1 MSFSPRANRTIT
13 FLAVTGIGALVY
25 LGITASTTQAQT
37 EPAPDAAALQRK
49 VEMLEK
55 QVERLTKQVEALKRQ
70 PGRTAL
76 FAPPSYYLRVPPP
89 APAYEAIIRP
99 RAEPPGTPFEF
110 NGKTYYRSLLPQT
123 VRTTPGQPI
132 VQIITPQGQV
142 ITLSA
147 PKK

>member
-1 MSFSPRANRTIT
+1 MSFFPQVNRPLAV
-13 FLAVTGIGALVY
+13 LAVTGMGALVY
-25 LGITASTTQAQT
+25 LGAATSTTHAQT

-49 VEMLEK
+49 IEMLEK

-70 PGRTAL
+70 PGVIMWVRPNL
-76 FAPPSYYLRVPPP
+76 PVQPP

-99 RAEPPGTPFEF
+99 LAEPLGTPFEF

-123 VRTTPGQPI
+123 VTA
-132 VQIITPQGQV
+132 PQGQPTV
-142 ITLSA
+142 MTIDPQGKVPILSA